1 MSDQYYGEIR
11 IFSCAYPPAG
21 WAECNGQLLPVAR
34 YNVLFAIL
42 GTTYGGDGRT
52 TFALPDLRGC
62 AVSGPVASQLNDP
75 RGTNSVTL
83 LPDEMPVHT
92 HPANVDNVRPSTP
105 EPAGRLPARF
115 QVRNNQTYLSVTDS
129 PAPVMTTLAPT
140 MIAATG
146 ASIAHEN
153 RQPNLALRFCIALSG
168 NFPPRS

>member
-1 MSDQYYGEIR
+1 MTVTG
-11 IFSCAYPPAG
+11 P
-21 WAECNGQLLPVAR
+21 GQPLYANAPQGSA
-34 YNVLFAIL
+34 
-42 GTTYGGDGRT
+42 
-52 TFALPDLRGC
+52 FALHAMECGNAGGGRC

-115 QVRNNQTYLSVTDS
+115 QVRNNQAYLSVTDS

-146 ASIAHEN
+146 ASMAHEN

-168 NFPPRS
+168 NFPSRS